1 MKFELGLLLDCFF
14 HDCKLNYFGVK
25 TGIIEVWVYQSLVYS
40 FSNFSMYAFYRL
52 LLLTI
57 YYCCLAYFEML
68 VTPIISTQIP

>member
-1 MKFELGLLLDCFF
+1 MIVNLIILALKLVLL
-14 HDCKLNYFGVK
+14 KYGY
-25 TGIIEVWVYQSLVYS
+25 WVYQSLVYS
-40 FSNFSMYAFYRL
+40 FSNFSVDAFYRL